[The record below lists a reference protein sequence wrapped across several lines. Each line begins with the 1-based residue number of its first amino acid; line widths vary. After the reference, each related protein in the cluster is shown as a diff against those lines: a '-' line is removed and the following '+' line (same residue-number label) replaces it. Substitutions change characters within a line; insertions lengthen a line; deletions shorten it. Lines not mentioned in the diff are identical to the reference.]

1 MTMKPRV
8 AYFKTE
14 QQAHDAMQPWIDQE
28 YPNRFQESGESKCA
42 KLVEFTKGFAIQ
54 LGDCGPYLTIEDIQK
69 ASS

>member
-1 MTMKPRV
+1 MKPRV

-28 YPNRFQESGESKCA
+28 YPNRFQDALSITRIKI
-42 KLVEFTKGFAIQ
+42 VEFTKGFAIQ
-54 LGDCGPYLTIEDIQK
+54 LGDYGPYLTIEDIQK

>member
-1 MTMKPRV
+1 MKTKT

-28 YPNRFQESGESKCA
+28 YPNRFQDARSITRIKI
-42 KLVEFTKGFAIQ
+42 VEYIKGFAIQ